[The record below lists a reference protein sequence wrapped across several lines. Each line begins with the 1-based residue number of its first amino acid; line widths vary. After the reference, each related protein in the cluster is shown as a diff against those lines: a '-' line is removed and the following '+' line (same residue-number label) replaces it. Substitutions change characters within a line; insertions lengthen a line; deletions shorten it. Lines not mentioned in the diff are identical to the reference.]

1 MKITFLK
8 INGYKNLKT
17 KAIFDDLGS
26 CENYLAFIGLN
37 GTGKSNVLEAIAKI
51 FASLYSSSDAGFLY
65 EIQYIL
71 KGNEII
77 AVNGVLTVDGKVIKK
92 GKIRE
97 YLPLQVIAC
106 YSGEELR
113 LWEDVFESFY
123 ISYFKRVLGRE
134 PDASPD
140 MLYLNKYAWNLAL
153 IALMCSDKQSAKD
166 FLKEVMNI
174 VVDATITI
182 DFTFDLSKYPSY
194 KKNNDVLDLVNRI
207 NPLPYKEEINYN
219 IITLST
225 LNIGAVN
232 NADFVKRVFMYLYI
246 ASMPKKNEKLK
257 VDKIITEVK
266 INFNELDIKSLSEGE
281 KKLLLIKAIM
291 EILGN
296 EDCLF
301 LFDEPD
307 SHLHVSRK
315 KEIKEYIDKP
325 DHFAVLTTHSPTL
338 VNCLKEENVRIIS
351 NGTEGLEVI
360 PIDKIKAIEKLSDS
374 TISLMDATLVFSST
388 KDILLLEGTFDCK
401 YILKALHTLKKTKAP
416 KYNSFDIAVFNCGG
430 ADNVVAVLEQIIP
443 YIDPMQVCIAIF
455 DDDFG
460 GKKGEKRVDD
470 YLKKTPKPNVTSML
484 LPKIVGWS
492 GDEFL
497 IEDYFPITTYKPDI
511 ENSVKTASSFKGL
524 SSLQKPKKII
534 EAKYETF
541 LPSDFDNFGLLF
553 DEIIK
558 KQKSI
563 RSILSSP

>member
-194 KKNNDVLDLVNRI
+194 KKNNDVLDLVKRI

-225 LNIGAVN
+225 LNIGAIN

-296 EDCLF
+296 EDCLL

-315 KEIKEYIDKP
+315 KEIKNYLDKP

-338 VNCLKEENVRIIS
+338 VNCLKGENIRIVN
-351 NGTEGLEVI
+351 NGTDGLEVI
-360 PIDKIKAIEKLSDS
+360 PFDKIKAIEELSDG
-374 TISLMDATLVFSST
+374 TISLTDVTLAIFST
-388 KDILLLEGTFDCK
+388 KDILLVEGPSDCK
-401 YILKALHTLKKTKAP
+401 YIIKALDTLKQTKAHT
-416 KYNSFDIAVFNCGG
+416 YGNLDISVFNCGG
-430 ADNVVAVLEQIIP
+430 AGNVAPVLEQLIP
-443 YIDPMQVCIAIF
+443 YIKSKQVVIAAFDNDNAGKDGESNVKDVLKRRPMA
-455 DDDFG
+455 
-460 GKKGEKRVDD
+460 
-470 YLKKTPKPNVTSML
+470 NVATML
-484 LPKIVGWS
+484 LPKITDWS
-492 GDEFL
+492 GVEFL
-497 IEDYFPITTYKPDI
+497 IEDYFPVSAYKPEI
-511 ENSVKTASSFKGL
+511 LSRVNTASSFGGL
-524 SSLQKPKKII
+524 SGIQKPKKII

-563 RSILSSP
+563 RSILS